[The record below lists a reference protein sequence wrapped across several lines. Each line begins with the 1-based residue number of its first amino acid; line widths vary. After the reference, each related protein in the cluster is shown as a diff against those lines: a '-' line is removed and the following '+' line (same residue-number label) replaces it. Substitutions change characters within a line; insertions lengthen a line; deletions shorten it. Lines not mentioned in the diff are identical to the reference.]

1 MLYGT
6 ANKLDWKQGSSVV
19 KGYVRQWSFS
29 INVLQETSV
38 YSRLGIIYNPTSKID
53 EESTAISRG
62 ILAAFL
68 TQRNNFLRNFL
79 MKLTEEETATAIY
92 SGAKIKTFL
101 TEVSRYLFEIIIISV
116 AYFKS
121 INQCAW
127 SYHVTQKNQ

>member
-1 MLYGT
+1 M
-6 ANKLDWKQGSSVV
+6 
-19 KGYVRQWSFS
+19 
-29 INVLQETSV
+29 
-38 YSRLGIIYNPTSKID
+38 GIIYNPTSKID

-121 INQCAW
+121 INQSAW
-127 SYHVTQKNQ
+127 SYHVTQENQ